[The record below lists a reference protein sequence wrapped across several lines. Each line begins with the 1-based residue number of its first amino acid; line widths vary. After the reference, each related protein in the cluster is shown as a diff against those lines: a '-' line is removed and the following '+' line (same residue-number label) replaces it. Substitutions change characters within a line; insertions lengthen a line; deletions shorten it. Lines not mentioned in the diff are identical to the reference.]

1 MSSPQTPGTRPASGP
16 GSHRRARRAA
26 VLAVLTALAA
36 AAGLSSLARH
46 SPGPPVSPA
55 AARGYRITAA
65 GEIRKTSTG
74 WAGYAVR
81 TGSPHT
87 QVSATWRI
95 PAIRCTR
102 ANANAS
108 FWAGLGGIKTTRIE
122 QAGTQALCRSGRPVY
137 GSWWQLYPRPA
148 VPAGIPVHPGD
159 LITAQ
164 VTITSGTAVAIDLSD
179 LSTGRRTRITR
190 RVPGAQQNSAE
201 IIAEQSGDTIGP
213 LSDFGAVTFTA
224 ARIDRRPLDQAG
236 AHTLDMVD
244 PAGHLRAIPGPIT
257 NGGTFT
263 IRATQPSP

>member
-102 ANANAS
+102 ANTNAS
-108 FWAGLGGIKTTRIE
+108 FWAG
-122 QAGTQALCRSGRPVY
+122 C
-137 GSWWQLYPRPA
+137 
-148 VPAGIPVHPGD
+148 HPP
-159 LITAQ
+159 
-164 VTITSGTAVAIDLSD
+164 SRM
-179 LSTGRRTRITR
+179 STG
-190 RVPGAQQNSAE
+190 
-201 IIAEQSGDTIGP
+201 
-213 LSDFGAVTFTA
+213 
-224 ARIDRRPLDQAG
+224 
-236 AHTLDMVD
+236 
-244 PAGHLRAIPGPIT
+244 
-257 NGGTFT
+257 
-263 IRATQPSP
+263 